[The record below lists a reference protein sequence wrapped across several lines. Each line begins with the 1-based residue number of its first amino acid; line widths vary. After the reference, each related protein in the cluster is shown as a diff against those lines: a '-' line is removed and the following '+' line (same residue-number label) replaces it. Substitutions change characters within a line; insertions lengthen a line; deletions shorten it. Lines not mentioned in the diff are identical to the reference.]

1 MFQKDQNPNQNH
13 YKRFIFDFDDTLS
26 FCTDRDWENAEPD
39 LELIA
44 KINELYAEGFEIWIV
59 TARGQISCNGDIT
72 LREQKYRVQIESW
85 LNKYNVHYHN
95 LSFEKVLGAYYVD
108 DKALTI
114 PDFKETSFKIKRG
127 LSGTEVFITDKTVSK
142 TCDNANLIAHWHERA
157 KELQYCVPEV
167 RSVIGKTI
175 NFEFITGHQYKPGT
189 IRNKL
194 CDLIDSFRDYEPL
207 FQGSFSTYVKRVEVH
222 LSESE
227 LPIAFNDLYLNQLA
241 GIVKF
246 MDENKTFCH
255 GDFTVDNLIIQDRD
269 IFMIDP
275 NPTDYS
281 SWLLDVSKL
290 QQSFRRFQLSG
301 DLAYIQKRYSYHSLD
316 RVLTLLEMSHWIR
329 MLKYVRH
336 SAPDLYERSKQIIFE
351 LSKQLYIQL

>member
-1 MFQKDQNPNQNH
+1 MGALNQTH

-26 FCTDRDWENAEPD
+26 FCTDRDWENAQPD

-59 TARGQISCNGDIT
+59 TARGQISCNGDLET
-72 LREQKYRVQIESW
+72 REFKYRNQIENW
-85 LNKYNVHYHN
+85 LAKYDVHYHN

-114 PDFKETSFKIKRG
+114 ADFKNTSFKIKRG
-127 LSGTEVFITDKTVSK
+127 LSGTEVFITDRIVSK

-167 RSVIGKTI
+167 HSVIGKTI

-194 CDLIDSFRDYEPL
+194 CDLIDSFREYEPL
-207 FQGSFSTYVKRVEVH
+207 FQGSFSTYVDRVEDH
-222 LSESE
+222 LKVSE
-227 LPIAFNDLYLNQLA
+227 LPQAL
-241 GIVKF
+241 IVEYMIELRNITDF
-246 MDENKTFCH
+246 MDKNKTFCH
-255 GDFTVDNLIIQDRD
+255 GDFTVDNMIIQDHN

-301 DLAYIQKRYSYHSLD
+301 DLAYIQKRYSYYSVERIIL
-316 RVLTLLEMSHWIR
+316 LLEISHWIR

-336 SAPDLYERSKQIIFE
+336 SATDLYVRS
-351 LSKQLYIQL
+351 IQLIEELTQQAFTHRII